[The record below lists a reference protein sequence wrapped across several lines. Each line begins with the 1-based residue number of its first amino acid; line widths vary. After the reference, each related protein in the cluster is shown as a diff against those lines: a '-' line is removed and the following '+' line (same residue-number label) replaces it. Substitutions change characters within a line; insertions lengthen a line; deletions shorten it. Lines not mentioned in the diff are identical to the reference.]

1 MRRCWRGC
9 LICFLT
15 VASINFTLLF
25 LHFRSEPNCSV
36 KLAKKVRFNSGS
48 QRDKE
53 RARRTP
59 LLQRIAPLFSDAV
72 RSNPER
78 CTSIAGASALHNRSS
93 LPDPMT
99 ITEELDKAQT
109 SLPLC
114 NVTCS
119 TVLHSG
125 FFLRKR
131 RRSEQASKNLY
142 DHSCFILKASYHLS
156 PSCVAKVPPIFRPD
170 LYTWTLLDAQLGEC
184 ALTPLSPMQAIA
196 TWHKRSPRVFRT
208 LVEHGKN
215 DLTSAKTS
223 MTTVLFV
230 GDSFLRQ
237 VFEAIICRWRHQIT
251 GGFVT
256 VGFENLPGALKRAG
270 CLERIIRSNGTCH
283 GYFKKQYSRQYSNE
297 YRQILVQH
305 TPYCSDAVSCF
316 EFGSTTRFCFIY
328 CFATLKEHIKLVAE
342 SGPRGP
348 DNKVG
353 GIDIL
358 VTTNNANLCGIG
370 GAGGIGADQAAKD
383 LLSNALKA
391 ALPKWK
397 MPRLIVLENLRSSI
411 MKHQLIRDMRSHSLS
426 SGNHRTMAHFLE
438 KRHLL
443 GARSE
448 GNCDDP
454 DQHFAM
460 PGLPDAEGMR
470 ILAMI
475 ATADTDPY
483 AESIE
488 WQDEELKETESI
500 GSDTFSTTM
509 SLEAAT
515 EKQFDHGHSA
525 ILLDESGQLIDMPK
539 QDRSR
544 KVKQTKG
551 PPGDC
556 GAYLRVISKHDNR
569 HKKRGG
575 NTRFKNEYY
584 PSTKTGRALW
594 TLRYSG
600 AETELKQMEQNRIL
614 QVFEIINYISM
625 LIQSFMSPGLLDP
638 GRQLWSGVKAFAEC
652 PVYFLLG

>member
-9 LICFLT
+9 LICFLA

-25 LHFRSEPNCSV
+25 LHFRSESNCSV

-78 CTSIAGASALHNRSS
+78 CTSIAGDSTLHNRSS
-93 LPDPMT
+93 LPDPIP

-125 FFLRKR
+125 FFLRL
-131 RRSEQASKNLY
+131 RRSEQALKNLY

-156 PSCVAKVPPIFRPD
+156 PSCVTKVPPIFRPD
-170 LYTWTLLDAQLGEC
+170 LYTWTLLDAQLGKC
-184 ALTPLSPMQAIA
+184 TLTPLSPTQAVA
-196 TWHKRSPRVFRT
+196 TWRERSPRAFRK
-208 LVEHGKN
+208 LVEHGDI
-215 DLTSAKTS
+215 DLNSAKTS
-223 MTTVLFV
+223 MTTILLV

-316 EFGSTTRFCFIY
+316 EFGLTTRFCFIY

-342 SGPRGP
+342 NGPRGP
-348 DNKVG
+348 DGEVG

-383 LLSNALKA
+383 ILSNALKA
-391 ALPKWK
+391 ALPKLK

-438 KRHLL
+438 KRNFL

-448 GNCDDP
+448 GNCEDP

-470 ILAMI
+470 VLAMI

-488 WQDEELKETESI
+488 WQDEALRNIESTR
-500 GSDTFSTTM
+500 SYTFSEAV

-515 EKQFDHGHSA
+515 EKQFNHGHSA
-525 ILLDESGQLIDMPK
+525 ILLDESGQLIDIPK
-539 QDRSR
+539 QERSR
-544 KVKQTKG
+544 NVKQTKG

-556 GAYLRVISKHDNR
+556 GAYLRFISKHDDR
-569 HKKRGG
+569 YKKRAG

-584 PSTKTGRALW
+584 PSTKKGRALW
-594 TLRYSG
+594 TLQYSG
-600 AETELKQMEQNRIL
+600 EEMELKQMEHDFL
-614 QVFEIINYISM
+614 QVFEIMNHVSILIHNFIS
-625 LIQSFMSPGLLDP
+625 SRLLDP
-638 GRQLWSGVKAFAEC
+638 GRQFWSGVEAFVEC